1 MHFSLITRIHGC
13 VNQGMNLLTTTL
25 SDSLMEFGLP
35 VSTTLGSARLEAL
48 VAREEL
54 LPSEST
60 VEFP

>member
-1 MHFSLITRIHGC
+1 
-13 VNQGMNLLTTTL
+13 MNLLTTTL
-25 SDSLMEFGLP
+25 SDPLMEFGLP